1 MKKVKLLL
9 CTLSLAALGVL
20 TACDDDDGG
29 GSGGGGGGTND
40 VVAPANL
47 DDRVMNVTINSG
59 TPPFAETGSYTI
71 TFGPA
76 ESGTY
81 TLTDADGAQVS
92 DGTYVYAPQGDNV
105 AFLDL
110 QDSVLGQ
117 IQSTLTFDSETSG
130 TIESSD
136 TTGGSESGTFT
147 LN

>member
-9 CTLSLAALGVL
+9 CMLSLAALGVL

-47 DDRVMNVTINSG
+47 DDRIMNVTINSG
-59 TPPFAETGSYTI
+59 TAPFAESGTYSI

-76 ESGTY
+76 DSGTY
-81 TLTDADGAQVS
+81 TINDDQGGEVS
-92 DGTYVYAPQGDNV
+92 TGTYTYTPGTDNTASLV
-105 AFLDL
+105 LE
-110 QDSVLGQ
+110 DSALGT
-117 IQSTLTFDSETSG
+117 INSALTFDSETSG
-130 TIESSD
+130 TMESTD
-136 TTGGSESGTFT
+136 TTGGSESSTFT